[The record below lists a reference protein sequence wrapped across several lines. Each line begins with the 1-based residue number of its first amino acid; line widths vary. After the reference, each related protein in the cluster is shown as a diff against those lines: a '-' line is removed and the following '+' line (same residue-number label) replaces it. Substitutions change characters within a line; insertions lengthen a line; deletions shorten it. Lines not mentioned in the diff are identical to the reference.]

1 MNKIILTGNLTK
13 DIDLKYTDG
22 GTAIGKGTIAVKRP
36 FKDKQK
42 DEYLTDFFSF
52 VVMGKQA
59 ETCGNYMKKG
69 DRVAIEGSL
78 QNRVWEKDDGTKQ
91 YFTEVFVSGFDLP
104 VRQSSGQ
111 QQTRQE
117 TPKSTPKP
125 KEGFGLPGLDI
136 DISSDDL
143 PF

>member
-1 MNKIILTGNLTK
+1 MNKVILTGNLTK
-13 DIDLKYTDG
+13 DIELKYTQS
-22 GTAIGKGTIAVKRP
+22 GTAVGKGTIAVKRS
-36 FKDKQK
+36 FKDTKTQ
-42 DEYLTDFFSF
+42 EYITDFFSF

-104 VRQSSGQ
+104 VRQSGGQ
-111 QQTRQE
+111 QQTKQE
-117 TPKSTPKP
+117 APKQTPKP
-125 KEGFGLPGLDI
+125 KAEFDLPGLDI
-136 DISSDDL
+136 EDSL

>member
-22 GTAIGKGTIAVKRP
+22 GTAIGKGTIAVKRS
-36 FKDKQK
+36 FKDTKTQQY
-42 DEYLTDFFSF
+42 ETDFINF

-104 VRQSSGQ
+104 VRQSGGQ

-117 TPKSTPKP
+117 APKPTPKP
-125 KEGFGLPGLDI
+125 NEFDLPGLDI
-136 DISSDDL
+136 ENDL